1 MTRLCMPLVV
11 CLVRTHDKDLPSI
24 PAQSLDVAALKCC
37 ATVEDEEGMV
47 SVEVLDAEF
56 FDENILVIVF
66 RPSDRGRGELMIW
79 APLVSNMFLTVDP

>member
-1 MTRLCMPLVV
+1 MPLVV